1 MMNKTHPQTKFFAAV
16 VALSLVVA
24 LPRVAQAQCE
34 LPAQP
39 EVAAA
44 ATTTAQAAAVT
55 AMTTA
60 IIAAVEATTTIARA
74 AIVAGME
81 VGWLALR
88 DRLNQYWEDQQ
99 EALQGQA
106 AQLNAGQLDQTRQ
119 LGSLSD
125 AQMVNQSARQIQ
137 QLEYEARR
145 QFVNTDE
152 GCRFDTTAGYLGR
165 AMSITRTVAAG
176 GANEIGAAVNNRV
189 GTAGARG
196 PAADNA
202 ARALRARRLFCDPAN
217 NGGNAACLAEGGA
230 FADAHVLPS
239 RTLLGR
245 PTLDLQD
252 ERTVPAVND
261 LVRNII
267 GYEVPQPMVKDALR
281 TSAGQEG
288 RMAGREVAAQMDAA
302 GGLIWG
308 IAAERMPAGAAPEVE
323 AMRMRLGNQPSPTPS
338 EYEIRKQVVEQLWT
352 PAYYTGL
359 QDAENATSQK
369 QIYLRAYSV
378 MQMYKLIEKM
388 EKISTVYAIQTSN
401 MIEKYGRNF
410 ESVERDGSTPG
421 TGNATPAGG
430 GATP

>member
-1 MMNKTHPQTKFFAAV
+1 MNTLYPRRKLCAAL
-16 VALSLVVA
+16 VALSLVIA
-24 LPRVAQAQCE
+24 MPRIASAQCE

-39 EVAAA
+39 EVAAG

-55 AMTTA
+55 GMTTA
-60 IIAAVEATTTIARA
+60 IVAAVEATTTIARA

-99 EALQGQA
+99 EALKGQA

-125 AQMVNQSARQIQ
+125 AQMMNESARRIQ
-137 QLEYEARR
+137 RLEYEARR
-145 QFVNTDE
+145 EFINTDE

-165 AMSITRTVAAG
+165 AMSISRTVAAG
-176 GANEIGAAVNNRV
+176 GANEIGATINNRE
-189 GTAGARG
+189 GTPGARG

-202 ARALRARRLFCDPAN
+202 ARALRARKLFCDPDN
-217 NGGNAACLAEGGA
+217 NGGAAGCLANGGA

-245 PTLDLQD
+245 PTLDLTD
-252 ERTVPAVND
+252 ARTIPAVND
-261 LVRNII
+261 LVRNIV
-267 GYEVPQPMVKDALR
+267 GYNVPQPVSKSALE
-281 TSAGQEG
+281 TASGQQG
-288 RMAGREVAAQMDAA
+288 RMAGREIAAQMDAA
-302 GGLIWG
+302 GGLVWG
-308 IAAERMPAGAAPEVE
+308 IAAERMPAGAAPEIE
-323 AMRMRLGNQPSPTPS
+323 AMRMRLGSQPSPTPS

-378 MQMYKLIEKM
+378 MQLYKLIEKM
-388 EKISTVYAIQTSN
+388 ERISTVYAIQTAN
-401 MIEKYGRNF
+401 MVERAGRRF
-410 ESVERDGSTPG
+410 DLVERDSTTPR
-421 TGNATPAGG
+421 ATTPDSG

>member
-1 MMNKTHPQTKFFAAV
+1 MMKHHPRTRLIAAV
-16 VALSLVVA
+16 VAVSLLVA
-24 LPRVAQAQCE
+24 LPRMAQAQCE

-39 EVAAA
+39 EVAAG

-81 VGWLALR
+81 VGWIALR

-106 AQLNAGQLDQTRQ
+106 AQQNAGMLDQTRQ
-119 LGSLSD
+119 LGSVAD
-125 AQMVNQSARQIQ
+125 AQMVNESARRIQ
-137 QLEYEARR
+137 RLEYEARR
-145 QFVNTDE
+145 QFVTTDE
-152 GCRFDTTAGYLGR
+152 GCRFDTTGPYLGR
-165 AMSITRTVAAG
+165 AMSVTRSIAAG
-176 GANEIGAAVNNRV
+176 GANEIAAAVNNRR
-189 GTAGARG
+189 GTPAARG

-202 ARALRARRLFCDPAN
+202 DRVLRARRLFCDPSN
-217 NGGNAACLAEGGA
+217 NGGNAGCVANGGA

-239 RTLLGR
+239 RTILGR
-245 PTLDLQD
+245 PTLDLED
-252 ERTVPAVND
+252 PRTIPAVND
-261 LVRNII
+261 LVRNIV
-267 GYEVPQPMVKDALR
+267 GYEVPRTVPQDNLR
-281 TSAGQEG
+281 SAGGQQN
-288 RMAGREVAAQMDAA
+288 RMTSREVAAQMDAA

-308 IAAERMPAGAAPEVE
+308 IAAERMPAGAAPEIE
-323 AMRMRLGNQPSPTPS
+323 AMRMRLGGQPSPTPS

-352 PAYYTGL
+352 PAYYAGL

-378 MQMYKLIEKM
+378 MQLYKLIEKM
-388 EKISTVYAIQTSN
+388 EKISTIYAIQTAN
-401 MIEKYGRNF
+401 LVEKYGRDVNAPV
-410 ESVERDGSTPG
+410 SGGRAPA
-421 TGNATPAGG
+421 ATPAPTG